1 MKRYISAILVPCM
14 LLQLY
19 GCSYTAFSEIT
30 LEELKNQDSSH
41 NIKIKT
47 NQDEFITEESG
58 KYTYDW
64 EAGDSSITIIKKGIF
79 SGNVTILLDSTQI
92 KYNEI
97 QKIEIEKRE
106 NYNELEVTGIVLAS
120 LAIVGFMIFWF
131 SNEYSKNFWK

>member
-64 EAGDSSITIIKKGIF
+64 EAGDSSITMIKKEIF
-79 SGNVTILLDSTQI
+79 RGNVEIPLDTTQI
-92 KYNEI
+92 SYNVI
-97 QKIEIEKRE
+97 QKIEIEKSE
-106 NYNELEVTGIVLAS
+106 NYSAWFYVGVVLGLGLIILGG
-120 LAIVGFMIFWF
+120 LAVGAFDLWD
-131 SNEYSKNFWK
+131 